1 VSAAL
6 AGPNGLPAFYS
17 PRKRAILPRYPSPV
31 AVSKTQQGA
40 GYRVGPG
47 MAGKETLHEALR
59 MHFPRRNGAQMYIAP
74 VTDG

>member
-1 VSAAL
+1 
-6 AGPNGLPAFYS
+6 
-17 PRKRAILPRYPSPV
+17 
-31 AVSKTQQGA
+31 
-40 GYRVGPG
+40 